1 MQSCTEESVRESVS
15 LCTLVSGP
23 ARPLHRVWI
32 RCERLEGWNQRR
44 NALFSFFF
52 FTNVLNNL
60 KCSMLPFRTVNTL
73 LTFLHD
79 TKYFVVTGISDES
92 IAMCLFCVMCF
103 FFLCNFNSNAF
114 LLFFFPFHYLHC
126 GVIDTVCLISAIH
139 VFIKGNIAFPALC
152 ILFFNLEMHDIDQMF
167 NKIAFT
173 GQ

>member
-114 LLFFFPFHYLHC
+114 LLFFFSLSLSSLWCYRYSL
-126 GVIDTVCLISAIH
+126 S
-139 VFIKGNIAFPALC
+139 NLC
-152 ILFFNLEMHDIDQMF
+152 HTRFYQRKYCFSSPLYSFF
-167 NKIAFT
+167 
-173 GQ
+173 